1 MTAEQLDYMYLET
14 DDKLKSA
21 VNAFEYAEEIHDE
34 YLNAVSDATGV
45 KGISYDGVKVQTSH
59 TSYDDALLRVLE
71 FSERYTAACNVYIV
85 ARQHLIELFENAGLT
100 DSQFRVLAAMYL
112 TGKLKTFE
120 VAAKMAGCRNKQQ
133 AWRTYKAAFC
143 KCALAMEK
151 GCA

>member
-71 FSERYTAACNVYIV
+71 FSERYN
-85 ARQHLIELFENAGLT
+85 
-100 DSQFRVLAAMYL
+100 L